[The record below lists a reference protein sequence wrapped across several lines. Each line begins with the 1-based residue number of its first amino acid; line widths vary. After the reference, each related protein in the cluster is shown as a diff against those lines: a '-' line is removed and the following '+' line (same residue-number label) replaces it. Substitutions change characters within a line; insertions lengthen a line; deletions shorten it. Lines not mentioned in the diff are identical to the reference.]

1 ETFTALAGG
10 GILQRKCDCGQHTIA
25 GAGCSGCSKEREAAI
40 QRSAISHQS
49 ISDHDKSVPPL
60 VNEVLRSSGQS
71 LDADTRAFMEPRF
84 GHDFSHVRVHTD
96 SRAAESASAV
106 NAQAYTVG
114 QYIVFGSERYA
125 PTTSNGQRLL
135 AHELAHVVQQ
145 APFTPGRAVTVSSP
159 SDAAEQNA
167 DVLSEHVMAG
177 GITQAP
183 IATGRPSTLH
193 RFPFGIQLP
202 SGIRRLDP
210 V

>member
-1 ETFTALAGG
+1 MVWREVWCSAEQYPQRLPRVFKCRVTVQLNSVNRLGVPSTKASAKMSSKFKSQHHQETFTALAGV

-25 GAGCSGCSKEREAAI
+25 GAGCSGCNKEREAAI

-114 QYIVFGSERYA
+114 QDIVFGSEQYA
-125 PTTSNGQRLL
+125 PKTSNGQRLL

-145 APFTPGRAVTVSSP
+145 
-159 SDAAEQNA
+159 
-167 DVLSEHVMAG
+167 
-177 GITQAP
+177 
-183 IATGRPSTLH
+183 
-193 RFPFGIQLP
+193 
-202 SGIRRLDP
+202 
-210 V
+210 